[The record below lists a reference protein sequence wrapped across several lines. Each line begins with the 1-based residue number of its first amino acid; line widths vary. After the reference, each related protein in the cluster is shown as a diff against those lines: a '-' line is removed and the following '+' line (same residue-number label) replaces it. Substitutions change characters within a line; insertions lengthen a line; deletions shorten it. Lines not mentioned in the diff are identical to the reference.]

1 MRKHWLGCIL
11 AAILLSSGAI
21 FAAAAEKTG
30 AEPVK
35 YVFLFIGDGMSLP
48 QRMLVEEYLKRT
60 GHEGLKMNAMA
71 SQGMSTTYAAD
82 SFITD
87 SAAAGTAIATG
98 SKTNFGMLGVDPAGK
113 PLESVA
119 EVAHRNGRKVGIIS
133 SVSLDHATP
142 AAFYAHVTAR
152 GDYYSIAT
160 QLTDTPYEFFG
171 GGGFLGQTAKGQP
184 DIFAVAKAKKF
195 TVATDKAQ
203 FDAITPAT
211 PGPVLAISPRLADSK
226 AMPYSIDL
234 APGEVT
240 LADITAKAIEYLDGD
255 RGFFLMVEGGK
266 IDWVCH
272 ANDAATAIRE
282 TIAFDDAIRQAC
294 TFAQKHPDDTLIVVT
309 GDHETGGLT
318 LGFAGTHYKSYLER
332 LQHQKISTTAFSDL
346 VKQWQKAGDMTPE
359 AAQPAITANFGLKF
373 TGAADDPMVLNSE
386 EQERVK
392 TAFLRSMGDNRY
404 APGENKELLYG
415 GYDPLSVTLTH
426 ILNNK
431 AGVAWTS
438 YSHTAL
444 PVATSAMGKNAAAF
458 AGMGDNTDIA
468 NRLKPMLDQLP

>member
-1 MRKHWLGCIL
+1 MWERWMKRGVAMLLL
-11 AAILLSSGAI
+11 AGGAMGS
-21 FAAAAEKTG
+21 ASG

-48 QRMLVEEYLKRT
+48 QRMLVEEYCKLT
-60 GHEGLKMNAMA
+60 GRDGLTMNALEA
-71 SQGMSTTYAAD
+71 QGVSTTFAAD

-98 SKTNFGMLGVDPAGK
+98 SKTNFGFLGVDPKGQ

-119 EVAHRNGRKVGIIS
+119 AVAHRNGRKVGIIS

-142 AAFYAHVTAR
+142 AAFYAHLPAR
-152 GDYYSIAT
+152 GDYYQIAT
-160 QLTDTPYEFFG
+160 QLTDTPFEFFG
-171 GGGFLGQTAKGQP
+171 GGGFLGETSEGKP
-184 DIFAVAKAKKF
+184 DIFEVAKSKNF
-195 TVATDKAQ
+195 TVIADQAQ

-211 PGPVLAISPRLADSK
+211 PAPVLAVSPRLADSK

-234 APGEVT
+234 KPGEVS

-255 RGFFLMVEGGK
+255 QGFFIMVEGGK

-272 ANDAATAIRE
+272 ANDAATAIHE
-282 TIAFDDAIRQAC
+282 TIAFDDAIQAAYR
-294 TFAQKHPDDTLIVVT
+294 FAQQHPEDTLIVVT

-332 LQHQKISTTAFSDL
+332 LAQQKISTTAFTEQVAAMRRDGNVTL
-346 VKQWQKAGDMTPE
+346 E
-359 AAQPAITANFGLKF
+359 AVQPVITESFGLKF
-373 TGAADDPMVLNSE
+373 AGDTGDPLMLNADELR
-386 EQERVK
+386 RVE
-392 TAFLRSMGDNRY
+392 TAFRRTMGDDTY
-404 APGENKELLYG
+404 APGEDRDLLYG

-431 AGVAWTS
+431 AGIAWSS

-444 PVATSAMGKNAAAF
+444 PVATSASGRNAAMF
-458 AGMGDNTDIA
+458 AGMSDNTDIA
-468 NRLKPMLDQLP
+468 NRLKTLLSRLP

>member
-1 MRKHWLGCIL
+1 M
-11 AAILLSSGAI
+11 
-21 FAAAAEKTG
+21 
-30 AEPVK
+30 
-35 YVFLFIGDGMSLP
+35 
-48 QRMLVEEYLKRT
+48 
-60 GHEGLKMNAMA
+60 
-71 SQGMSTTYAAD
+71 
-82 SFITD
+82 
-87 SAAAGTAIATG
+87 
-98 SKTNFGMLGVDPAGK
+98 
-113 PLESVA
+113 
-119 EVAHRNGRKVGIIS
+119 
-133 SVSLDHATP
+133 
-142 AAFYAHVTAR
+142 
-152 GDYYSIAT
+152 
-160 QLTDTPYEFFG
+160 
-171 GGGFLGQTAKGQP
+171 
-184 DIFAVAKAKKF
+184 
-195 TVATDKAQ
+195 
-203 FDAITPAT
+203 
-211 PGPVLAISPRLADSK
+211 
-226 AMPYSIDL
+226 
-234 APGEVT
+234 
-240 LADITAKAIEYLDGD
+240 
-255 RGFFLMVEGGK
+255 
-266 IDWVCH
+266 
-272 ANDAATAIRE
+272 
-282 TIAFDDAIRQAC
+282 
-294 TFAQKHPDDTLIVVT
+294 VT

-346 VKQWQKAGDMTPE
+346 VKQWQKAGDMTLE

-392 TAFLRSMGDNRY
+392 TAFLRSMGDDRY